1 MTLVDFDDSRA
12 LLRFKGVRFDDVFR
26 SVTAKFD
33 HDLRPRLPTPDFEGG
48 ADEAAAAQ
56 YLELARRTIEDELI
70 AQALHYTSLQ
80 WLFYLRCV
88 PGNWWTGQL
97 KTTAVYDAALAEIIS
112 GKSTKSS
119 SGNIP
124 DFSVNAEIA
133 NAVATF
139 CAGTICLSHIHTN
152 LRWFAKGASINFAG
166 KALGSAEPTPE
177 LRNAVT
183 LYDSRVEVDQG
194 LVFSRTG
201 LGSAENVKGDCISW
215 IPVVPKMSPEM
226 PSKYG
231 YPVRFALDYR
241 CLDELAKFNRAMDDA
256 GCPWWENESGL
267 LIAFLNQ
274 TIELIRKRRV
284 EVLRCGCLFPTREF
298 VRSASAENVAAAR
311 KIANAVF
318 PGTRTPNTIEKIIRA
333 VGNLEG
339 NTWPMVQGPPVRT
352 DGDVVC
358 LDLYSASMRLNQT
371 ASLKAAGGKLGGLK
385 GPELERSV
393 QSLIDDSPWA
403 LSPAMREILVG
414 KKPRRGGQ
422 DLTDLD
428 AVGSKDGVLLLVSCK
443 SRPYSAA
450 YDMGERNLVK
460 QVEQDV
466 LAALKQWTE
475 KTDYMRDNPLCL
487 SKFDFSQY
495 KILPVVCFPFAPYV
509 TIGPATAEVASGLR
523 AVASLAELRA
533 WLFR

>member
-12 LLRFKGVRFDDVFR
+12 LLRFKGVRFDDVAR
-26 SVTAKFD
+26 NVLAKFD
-33 HDLRPRLPTPDFEGG
+33 HDLRPCLPAPAFESR
-48 ADEAAAAQ
+48 ADDVAAAQ

-70 AQALHYTSLQ
+70 AQAQQYTPLQ
-80 WLFYLRCV
+80 WLYYLRAV
-88 PGNWWTGQL
+88 PGNWWAGQL
-97 KTTAVYDAALAEIIS
+97 RTTAVYDAALAEIIS
-112 GKSTKSS
+112 GKSAKLSP
-119 SGNIP
+119 GGIP

-133 NAVATF
+133 NSVATF

-152 LRWFAKGASINFAG
+152 LRWFGKGASINFART
-166 KALGSAEPTPE
+166 ALGSAEPTPALE
-177 LRNAVT
+177 RAVK
-183 LYDSRVEVDQG
+183 LYDSRVDVDQG

-201 LGSAENVKGDCISW
+201 LGSQESVKGDCISW
-215 IPVVPKMSPEM
+215 IPVVPRMSPEM
-226 PSKYG
+226 PSKFG
-231 YPVRFALDYR
+231 YLLRFGLDYR
-241 CLDELAKFNRAMDDA
+241 CLDELARFNRAMDDA

-267 LIAFLNQ
+267 LIAFLHQ
-274 TIELIRKRRV
+274 TIELIRERRIQV
-284 EVLRCGCLFPTREF
+284 MRCGCLFSTRELA
-298 VRSASAENVAAAR
+298 RSAPAQYVADAR

-318 PGTRTPNTIEKIIRA
+318 PGTRTPNTIEKLMRA
-333 VGNLEG
+333 VGKLEG
-339 NTWPMVQGPPVRT
+339 NSWPMVQGPAVRT
-352 DGDVVC
+352 DGDLVC

-371 ASLKAAGGKLGGLK
+371 ASLRAAGGKLGDLK
-385 GPELERSV
+385 GPELEKSV
-393 QSLIDDSPWA
+393 QSLIDNSPWA

-414 KKPRRGGQ
+414 KKPQRGGQ

-450 YDMGERNLVK
+450 YDIGERSLVK

-466 LAALKQWTE
+466 LVALRKWTE

-487 SKFDFSQY
+487 GKFDFSQY

-509 TIGPATAEVASGLR
+509 VIGPATAEVASGLR
-523 AVASLAELRA
+523 AVVSLAELRV